1 MRLMSAE
8 PGQATSSGAPLPRPR
23 RRGPSVPCEPAP
35 PLSDY
40 STVIRRLSLMAVP
53 PSPSDGSSSVIT
65 TVYVPG
71 SSSTSNE
78 YGAKVWPSDVCVAP
92 DAASAPLAAST
103 FHGTFAS
110 KAEASPLTVTGELT
124 VAPSVRL
131 SICTN
136 MRTGHARRP
145 ELGAHVRAD
154 RQPHG

>member
-8 PGQATSSGAPLPRPR
+8 PGQATSSGAPLPRSR

-40 STVIRRLSLMAVP
+40 STVIRRLSLMGVP

-71 SSSTSNE
+71 SRSTSNE

-92 DAASAPLAAST
+92 DAASAPLASST

-110 KAEASPLTVTGELT
+110 KAEASPLTVTCLLYTSDAADEED
-124 VAPSVRL
+124 SV
-131 SICTN
+131 
-136 MRTGHARRP
+136 
-145 ELGAHVRAD
+145 D
-154 RQPHG
+154 